1 MANKT
6 LSIKLSLNDKQFQSS
21 LKKATNSMR
30 KFGRNMQRTGKSLT
44 RNLTLPIAAMGTASV
59 IAFDKQAKAIAQVE
73 AGIKSTGQAAG
84 FTSEELQKMASDL
97 QNKTIFGDEEILQNA
112 TAQLLTFTNIAG
124 DQFIRTQQAAL
135 DLATKLDGDLKT
147 ASIQLGKALNDPV
160 ANLAALGKSGI
171 QFSTSQ
177 KEVIK
182 SLAESGRLA
191 EAQTIILDELNNQ
204 YGGAAE
210 AAAQAGL
217 GSFQQLKNQL
227 GDLSEEFGKLILEN
241 IEPFKRSIQ
250 TLIDR
255 LRGLTDEQRQT
266 IIQFAG
272 YAAVVGPA
280 ILIIGKLATGIAG
293 LIKNLRLLT
302 AFAMANP
309 FVLLATAA
317 TALVGIIGFAVLDT
331 EKFIMT
337 AIKMGSVG
345 RTIAKVVLGALSAIN
360 PKYRTYFALVDQA
373 GKESEELEKSL
384 KDSTSEIDNNKK
396 AVDKLNKSLQ
406 NLNKTQG
413 EGGRVATPV
422 RGVKPITTGKVDN
435 NLGIPTKLEPIDV
448 QFPEDELES
457 FEEAF
462 FDFSD
467 SFKESLQ
474 NTFNEIGNGIGQISN
489 LFNLQHEKRMTEIEN
504 QKQAEIN
511 RINSL
516 NISEEERAK
525 KLKQLDKDIEME
537 RKHAQKRQAKR
548 SKAIAILDATVATA
562 AAVVQSLPNIPLSIA
577 VGALGAAQVAL
588 IASTPIPAFADGGL
602 VSGATLGLIGEG
614 PGTSVSNPEVI
625 APLDKLKN
633 MIGGQAQ
640 KVIVEG
646 VISGEDIF
654 LTNERQKII
663 QGR

>member
-6 LSIKLSLNDKQFQSS
+6 LSVKLSLNDKQFQSN
-21 LKKATNSMR
+21 LKKATRAMK
-30 KFGRNMQRTGKSLT
+30 KFGRNMKQTGKSLT
-44 RNLTLPIAAMGTASV
+44 RNLTLPIVAMGTASV

-84 FTSEELQKMASDL
+84 FTSDELQKMASDL
-97 QNKTIFGDEEILQNA
+97 QNKTIFGDEDILQNA

-124 DQFIRTQQAAL
+124 EQFERTQEAAL
-135 DLATKLDGDLKT
+135 DLATRLDGDLKS

-160 ANLAALGKSGI
+160 ANLSALSRSGI

-217 GSFQQLKNQL
+217 GGFQQLKNEL

-241 IEPFKRSIQ
+241 IEPFKKSIR

-255 LRGLTDEQRQT
+255 LRGLTDEQRKT
-266 IIQFAG
+266 LIQFAG
-272 YAAVVGPA
+272 YASVIGPA
-280 ILIIGKLATGIAG
+280 IFIVGKLASSIA
-293 LIKNLRLLT
+293 LVIKNLRLLT
-302 AFAMANP
+302 AFAISNP

-317 TALVGIIGFAVLDT
+317 TALVGIMGFAILDT
-331 EKFIMT
+331 EKFIVT
-337 AIKMGSVG
+337 ALKMGKVG
-345 RTIAKVVLGALSAIN
+345 RFIAKTVLGALSAIN
-360 PKYRTYFALVDQA
+360 PKYQVYFTLVDKA
-373 GKESEELEKSL
+373 GEESEQLEKSL
-384 KDSTSEIDNNKK
+384 KDSTDEINKNKEAIDN
-396 AVDKLNKSLQ
+396 LNKSLE

-413 EGGRVATPV
+413 DGGRVATPV
-422 RGVKPITTGKVDN
+422 RSIKPITAGKVEN
-435 NLGIPTKLEPIDV
+435 NLGIPTKLDPIDV
-448 QFPEDELES
+448 ELPTDKLES

-474 NTFNEIGNGIGQISN
+474 NTFNQIGNGIGQISN

-504 QKQAEIN
+504 QKEAEIN

-516 NISEEERAK
+516 NISEEDRAK

-577 VGALGAAQVAL
+577 VGALGAAQVAT

>member
-6 LSIKLSLNDKQFQSS
+6 LSIKLSLNDKQFQSN
-21 LKKATNSMR
+21 LKKSTRSLQRFGKKMQQTGDTMVRNFVLPMGALGVTVVKLASDFEETQSKFNTVFKDIRDEANITAKNLADNFGLSSRASLQLLSDTGDLLTGFGFTQQEALSLSKQVNELAVDLASFTNFSGGAEGASLALTKALLGERESIKQLGIAITEADLKSFAEEQGLVFKELNRVQKATLTYQLALRQSKNAVGDFSRTSESFANQMR
-30 KFGRNMQRTGKSLT
+30 ELKGDLEDVAIGLGVELLPVAKSLVSLL
-44 RNLTLPIAAMGTASV
+44 RQLVN
-59 IAFDKQAKAIAQVE
+59 
-73 AGIKSTGQAAG
+73 
-84 FTSEELQKMASDL
+84 FTSEFTSEQKQGAIELTSYVAGFSLFASVAGRL
-97 QNKTIFGDEEILQNA
+97 IKAFSKVRLFFLGKLLPVLRLV
-112 TAQLLTFTNIAG
+112 AQVLMNLTPAGRIISGLIVAASYLVTNWKNV
-124 DQFIRTQQAAL
+124 
-135 DLATKLDGDLKT
+135 TKGFNDLKDSILGVKD
-147 ASIQLGKALNDPV
+147 AKDEMDKSLDFSIQGATPSPEQLRTNMMNAIGGGVIGHKP
-160 ANLAALGKSGI
+160 KPI
-171 QFSTSQ
+171 KT
-177 KEVIK
+177 KE
-182 SLAESGRLA
+182 
-191 EAQTIILDELNNQ
+191 
-204 YGGAAE
+204 
-210 AAAQAGL
+210 
-217 GSFQQLKNQL
+217 
-227 GDLSEEFGKLILEN
+227 EERPKTFLQN
-241 IEPFKRSIQ
+241 IEPIR
-250 TLIDR
+250 
-255 LRGLTDEQRQT
+255 
-266 IIQFAG
+266 
-272 YAAVVGPA
+272 
-280 ILIIGKLATGIAG
+280 
-293 LIKNLRLLT
+293 
-302 AFAMANP
+302 
-309 FVLLATAA
+309 
-317 TALVGIIGFAVLDT
+317 
-331 EKFIMT
+331 
-337 AIKMGSVG
+337 
-345 RTIAKVVLGALSAIN
+345 
-360 PKYRTYFALVDQA
+360 
-373 GKESEELEKSL
+373 
-384 KDSTSEIDNNKK
+384 
-396 AVDKLNKSLQ
+396 
-406 NLNKTQG
+406 
-413 EGGRVATPV
+413 
-422 RGVKPITTGKVDN
+422 TGKVDN
-435 NLGIPTKLEPIDV
+435 NLGIPTQLDPIDV
-448 QFPEDELES
+448 ELPTDKLES

-467 SFKESLQ
+467 SLKESLQ
-474 NTFNEIGNGIGQISN
+474 NTFNQIGNGIGQISN

-577 VGALGAAQVAL
+577 VGALGAAQVAT